1 MNKVVVHEPMDRAT
15 LLQLVRAAASPAA
28 HIMDKPRCL
37 WAIAAVVLP
46 PPRQFTANRAGR
58 ATKKAPDHPLAAAT
72 IMLGEYHAT
81 FLAAEVLALSV
92 HRNILCPVGVRCCT
106 CNLSLSCSSDLTL
119 NQMKEA
125 LGGLCEIAEA
135 TRSLF
140 HFRIPVQKHRFL
152 LKEFRDASRC
162 SVNGWP
168 TALHQNAGLKSNGC
182 CCHAGEPSEGH

>member
-106 CNLSLSCSSDLTL
+106 CNLSLSAPIVFEL
-119 NQMKEA
+119 Q
-125 LGGLCEIAEA
+125 
-135 TRSLF
+135 
-140 HFRIPVQKHRFL
+140 FL
-152 LKEFRDASRC
+152 EVVVGR
-162 SVNGWP
+162 
-168 TALHQNAGLKSNGC
+168 
-182 CCHAGEPSEGH
+182 